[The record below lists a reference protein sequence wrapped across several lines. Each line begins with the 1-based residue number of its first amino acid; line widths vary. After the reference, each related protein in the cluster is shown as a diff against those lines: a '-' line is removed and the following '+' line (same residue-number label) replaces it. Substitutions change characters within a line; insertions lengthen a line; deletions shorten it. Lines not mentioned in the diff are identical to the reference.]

1 MPARVYK
8 NDPKALLAEGQR
20 LIKEIQ
26 DARFRHRV
34 EMVNLVLQGAP
45 ATFLSQ
51 GCKEDAST
59 ISRWV
64 RIADESGF
72 AALCPKKR
80 KGRQPRLGNSER
92 ASIQAV
98 IEEDDPKKYGY
109 CVWDGRS
116 LSDYI
121 QKEFSVQLGI
131 RQCQRLLHQLG
142 FSLVRPQTFPSKNE
156 DNKDERDAFKKRWL
170 N

>member
-20 LIKEIQ
+20 LIRDIQ
-26 DARFRHRV
+26 DPHFRHRV
-34 EMVNLVLQGAP
+34 EMVNLVLQGAT
-45 ATFLSQ
+45 ATFLSE

-72 AALCPKKR
+72 AALRPKKHP
-80 KGRQPRLGNSER
+80 GRQPRLGDSER
-92 ASIQAV
+92 ISIQAV

-121 QKEFSVQLGI
+121 WKTFSVQLGI

-156 DNKDERDAFKKRWL
+156 DNKEARNTFKKRWL